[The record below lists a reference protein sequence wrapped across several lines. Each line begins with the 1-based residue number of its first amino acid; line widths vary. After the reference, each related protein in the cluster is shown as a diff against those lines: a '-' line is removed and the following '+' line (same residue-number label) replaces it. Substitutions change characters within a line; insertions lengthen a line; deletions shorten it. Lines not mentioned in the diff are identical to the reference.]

1 MSRTV
6 ILFGTESG
14 NAELVADDLA
24 DALEGDVVVEDMSTF
39 APADLTAEDFYI
51 VVCSTHGDGDL
62 PQGAQPFYDA
72 LDAEKPDLAGV
83 EYAVFGLGDSSY
95 KTHSRGSEII
105 SEKLTSLGARRVG
118 AYGRHDSADGS
129 APNDAAF
136 EWLENLDTSII
147 EG

>member
-24 DALEGDVVVEDMSTF
+24 DALEGDVSVEDMSTF
-39 APADLTAEDFYI
+39 SPADMTPEDFYI

-62 PQGAQPFYDA
+62 PQGAQPFFDA
-72 LDAEKPDLAGV
+72 LEAMKPDLHGI

-95 KTHSRGSEII
+95 KTHSRGSELID
-105 SEKLTSLGARRVG
+105 EQLTRFGARRVG

-129 APNDAAF
+129 APNDAAYA
-136 EWLENLDTSII
+136 WLENLDTSTTSD
-147 EG
+147 